1 MFNSDNYD
9 DVNTNDQTT
18 RKRRP
23 AKEITPQRLKNIG
36 LYYLQRF
43 ESSAEN
49 LRQVLHRRID
59 AYAKENPEWD
69 KSEASQWLEDT
80 LAEFEKLHYLD
91 DHRFAEVKIHQYLET
106 GKPARYIKIKMQQKG
121 ISPSITNAILAEAEF
136 DPLAMALKLAKRK
149 KIGPFRAPEQ
159 RHEHRQKDLSA
170 LVRAGFDYD
179 IACQVLEYNPQEE

>member
-1 MFNSDNYD
+1 VFNSDNYD
-9 DVNTNDQTT
+9 DVNTNAQTA

-23 AKEITPQRLKNIG
+23 AKKITPQRLKNIG

-43 ESSAEN
+43 ESSVEN
-49 LRQVLHRRID
+49 LRQVLHRRVD
-59 AYAKENPEWD
+59 VYAKENPQWN
-69 KSEASQWLEDT
+69 KNEALQWIEDV

-91 DHRFAEVKIHQYLET
+91 DNRYAEIKIRQYLDA
-106 GKPARYIKIKMQQKG
+106 GKPARYIQQKLQQKG

-136 DPLAMALKLAKRK
+136 DPLAMALKLAHRK

-159 RHEHRQKDLSA
+159 RREYRQKDLGT

-179 IACQVLEYNPQEE
+179 IACQVLEYNPEEE